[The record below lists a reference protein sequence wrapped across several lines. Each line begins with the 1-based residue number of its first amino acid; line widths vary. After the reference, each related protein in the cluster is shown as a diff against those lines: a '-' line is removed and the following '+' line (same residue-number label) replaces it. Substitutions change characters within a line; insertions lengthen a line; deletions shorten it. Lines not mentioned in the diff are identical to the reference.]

1 MKIETLWITLR
12 KRPSYMLGAVILLG
26 FAVMAIVG
34 PMLYPHGIPSNP
46 NELYAPPSWQH
57 PLGTDYAGRG
67 VLAQILVGSRYVLE
81 VAALAALF
89 TMVVG
94 VVLGLLSGYLGGVV
108 DVVLMRLTDFI
119 LTVPSYPL
127 LIIIASVVSISG
139 PVPMALLLTLNS
151 WGGMARA
158 IRSQVLSLKQQD
170 YIEAA
175 RSLELGP
182 AHIAF
187 REILPMMMPYILMHL
202 ILAVTSAV
210 YGEVGLFFLGIVPIQ
225 STNWG
230 VMLNFAYSEAG
241 AIYSTSSVFYLM
253 APLAAI
259 ILLQMGAVNFTNAL
273 DEVFNPQLREG

>member
-1 MKIETLWITLR
+1 MKILWQTLKR
-12 KRPSYMLGAVILLG
+12 RPSYMVGALILVF
-26 FAVMAIVG
+26 FALMAVVG
-34 PMLYPHGIPSNP
+34 PLLYPHGIPSNP
-46 NELYAPPSWQH
+46 NQLYAPPSWQH

-67 VLAQILVGSRYVLE
+67 VLAQIVVGSRYVLE

-94 VVLGLLSGYLGGVV
+94 VLLGLLAGYLGGIV
-108 DVVLMRLTDFI
+108 DIVLMRVTDFI
-119 LTVPSYPL
+119 LTVPSFPL
-127 LIIIASVVSISG
+127 LIIIASLVSISG

-158 IRSQVLSLKQQD
+158 IRSQVLSLKNQD

-175 RSLELGP
+175 RSLELGS
-182 AHIAF
+182 AHVAF
-187 REILPMMMPYILMHL
+187 REILPLMMPYILMHL

-241 AIYSTSSVFYLM
+241 AIYTRSSVFYLM
-253 APLAAI
+253 APLVAI
-259 ILLQMGAVNFTNAL
+259 ILLQLGAVNFSNAL
-273 DEVFNPQLREG
+273 DEVFNPQLRGS